1 MPVVTRFPP
10 SPTCLFHI
18 GSARTALFNYLFAAK
33 AGGHMYLRFEDTD
46 KERSKQEYEKDIIAG
61 LQWLGIPYTPAS
73 PLRQS
78 EKIDTYRT
86 YLHKLIEKGA
96 AYEAEAGERGGK
108 VVRFKNPN
116 VRITFSDLI
125 RGEVSFDTAELK
137 DFVIARNAD
146 DPLYHLAVVADDHD
160 MGITHVIRGE
170 DHISNTQRQI
180 LILEALGFER
190 PAYAHI
196 PLILAPDR
204 SKLSKRNFAASVN
217 DYRADGY
224 IPQAFLNYLVLL
236 GWTPPSGK
244 EKLSLKE
251 IISEFDLVAVHKSG
265 AIFDLQK
272 LKWLNREYMLEI
284 PDDAYLAEMLRRAHS
299 WDSNKDIAAKL
310 VPLVKERVGVW
321 QEFDMVKHD
330 FEYFFTEPKLDPAKL
345 PGKGSDAEIGS
356 KHLGHLR
363 KLFAAMPSQDEM
375 TAEQVKAHIWEYAE
389 AEGRG
394 KVLWPLRYALTGR
407 EKSPD
412 PFTVASIIGKEAAE
426 RRIDAALRIL

>member
-1 MPVVTRFPP
+1 MNVVTRFPP
-10 SPTCLFHI
+10 SPTGYFHI

-33 AGGHMYLRFEDTD
+33 AGGVMYLRFEDTD
-46 KERSKQEYEKDIIAG
+46 KERSKKEYEEDIIAG
-61 LQWLGIPYTPAS
+61 LHWLQIPYTLAN

-78 EKIDTYRT
+78 EKIDVYRT

-96 AYEAEAGERGGK
+96 AYEAEAGEKGGK

-116 VRITFSDLI
+116 VRVTFSDLI
-125 RGEVSFDTAELK
+125 RGEVSVETAELK

-146 DPLYHLAVVADDHD
+146 DPLYNFAVVVDDGE

-180 LILEALGFER
+180 LIQEALGFER
-190 PAYAHI
+190 PIYAHI

-251 IISEFDLVAVHKSG
+251 IIGEFDIQNVHKSG

-284 PDDAYLAEMLRRAHS
+284 PDDEYLAEMLRRAHS
-299 WDSNKDIAAKL
+299 WDKGIAAKL

-321 QEFDMVKHD
+321 QEFDTVKHD
-330 FEYFFTEPKLDPAKL
+330 FEYFFSEPKPDPAKL
-345 PGKGSDAEIGS
+345 PGKGSDAEAGK

-363 KLFAAMPSQDEM
+363 KLFAAMPSQGEM
-375 TAEQVKAHIWEYAE
+375 TADQVKTHLWEYAE

-412 PFTVASIIGKEAAE
+412 PFTVASIIGKEVAL
-426 RRIDAALRIL
+426 RRIDAALQTL